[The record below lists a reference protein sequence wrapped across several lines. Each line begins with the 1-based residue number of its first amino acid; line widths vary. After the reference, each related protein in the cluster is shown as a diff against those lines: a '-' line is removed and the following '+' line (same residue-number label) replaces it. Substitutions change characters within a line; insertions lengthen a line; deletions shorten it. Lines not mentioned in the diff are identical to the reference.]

1 MTVHDSIT
9 GPWMWPDYR
18 GSRENC
24 FVSHLLYIHACTYTL
39 VRTHTCPQPYY
50 ILPSYSSDFHF
61 GLYLFC
67 FVSACSFCLVSFI
80 FGVVQTVQN
89 WISFSN
95 SNSKFLGENFW
106 MVNQSQVSVV
116 SFLWE
121 QAWHQGHMHFHRPQS
136 RGTEEIKTH
145 TARLLKSRP
154 LCMVSGPLSL
164 EPPSPS
170 RTTSL
175 HDVLSV
181 QENRPCLL
189 VCAPFWYRLTCP
201 YSLWFRANH
210 MACGWFLGSLHGS
223 HWPVPQE
230 PEQELETSW
239 SRSRKKFSHAQCIH
253 AYGSTWVQDTS
264 EFRHAGNTPEW
275 TNESPVASR
284 RHQDNVNDYQHTLG
298 IRLS

>member
-1 MTVHDSIT
+1 
-9 GPWMWPDYR
+9 MWPDYR

-24 FVSHLLYIHACTYTL
+24 FVSHLYIHACTYTL

-106 MVNQSQVSVV
+106 MVSQSQVSVL

-121 QAWHQGHMHFHRPQS
+121 QAWHQGHMHFHRNQS

-145 TARLLKSRP
+145 TAKLLKSRP
-154 LCMVSGPLSL
+154 LCIVSDPLSL

-175 HDVLSV
+175 HNVLSI
-181 QENRPCLL
+181 QESRPCLL

-201 YSLWFRANH
+201 IPCDLGQTIWHVADSWGLFMEAIALCHRSQSRNWRPADPEVEKNFSCTVHPCLWVNMSTRYIRVQ
-210 MACGWFLGSLHGS
+210 ACWKHPWMDKWISSGL
-223 HWPVPQE
+223 
-230 PEQELETSW
+230 
-239 SRSRKKFSHAQCIH
+239 
-253 AYGSTWVQDTS
+253 
-264 EFRHAGNTPEW
+264 
-275 TNESPVASR
+275 
-284 RHQDNVNDYQHTLG
+284 
-298 IRLS
+298 